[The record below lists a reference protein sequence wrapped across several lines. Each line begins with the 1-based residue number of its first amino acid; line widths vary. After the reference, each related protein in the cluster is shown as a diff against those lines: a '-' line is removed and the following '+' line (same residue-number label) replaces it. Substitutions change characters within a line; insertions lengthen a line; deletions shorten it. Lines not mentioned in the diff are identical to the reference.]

1 MSRRE
6 KHPLEPFF
14 PKDAE
19 ILILGSFPPPK
30 ARWSMEFFYPNLQND
45 FWRIL
50 GLVFF
55 NDRDYFLLPEADS
68 RDEKGVRYFDE
79 GKIRRF
85 LTERR
90 IALYDAAVEVIREK
104 GNASD
109 SALTVVR
116 TLDLAATLKKLPRLR
131 GILLTGQKSMETL
144 WPQLAPDLKKCE
156 LPRPGESR
164 RTTLI
169 GRELC
174 FCRLCSPS
182 RAYPNALEK
191 KAEIYRRVF
200 GDLKMT

>member
-30 ARWSMEFFYPNLQND
+30 ARWSMEFFYPNRQND

-55 NDRDYFLLPEADS
+55 NDRDHFLLPEADS

-90 IALYDAAVEVIREK
+90 IALYDAAIEVIREK

-116 TLDLAATLKKLPRLR
+116 ALDLATALKNLPCVRA
-131 GILLTGQKSMETL
+131 ILLTGQKSMEGGSGKPLLTARL
-144 WPQLAPDLKKCE
+144 RIFFVWQE
-156 LPRPGESR
+156 NRMRPIF
-164 RTTLI
+164 I
-169 GRELC
+169 GR
-174 FCRLCSPS
+174 
-182 RAYPNALEK
+182 N
-191 KAEIYRRVF
+191 EIFAV
-200 GDLKMT
+200 